1 MTIDRPTLVD
11 EAESA
16 DVGLPARRGL
26 VDLELTRDFIFLC
39 DGGKVVYLN
48 KAGRC
53 HLLAADDQALAG
65 RSFCD
70 FLAPDHAP
78 AYAGPEI
85 FDGRLIADDPIPIE
99 LKSADGAAISADVS
113 FFAGDD
119 FGADATVIVAHDIS
133 ERVHLTKDIQRSD
146 SRYRKLIDNAFNM
159 SCICSGDGDITFINR
174 AGIKLLGGDD
184 AGPFIGRSLFDFV
197 HDEYAP
203 ILRAA
208 LEVILTGDAMQ
219 SVKLVGLHGKVWDVR
234 MNFTAFDDGDE
245 NRFMAEVFNV
255 TEQNQAVAALHETS
269 LALKNRAQ
277 ELFKAK
283 EAAELADRVKGHFV
297 ANMSHELR
305 TPLNAIVGFSDL
317 MRSETF
323 GALGSEQYKDYVRL
337 IHNSGA
343 HLLRIINDILELS
356 SIETGEHSFNETEV
370 NLDRLIENCL
380 ALIENRAG
388 KKSIELAR
396 TRARIQTVVLAD
408 DVKIRQVL
416 MNLLANAV
424 KFTGDGGTVTA
435 GCRLDENNRA
445 VISVEDTG
453 IEPDDIARILNP
465 FNQVEEDSLTRS
477 HGGAG
482 LGLTIAKS
490 FAELHGGSLEI
501 ESVPGQGTIVS
512 LILPA
517 ARAVAAPGA

>member
-1 MTIDRPTLVD
+1 
-11 EAESA
+11 
-16 DVGLPARRGL
+16 
-26 VDLELTRDFIFLC
+26 
-39 DGGKVVYLN
+39 
-48 KAGRC
+48 
-53 HLLAADDQALAG
+53 
-65 RSFCD
+65 
-70 FLAPDHAP
+70 
-78 AYAGPEI
+78 
-85 FDGRLIADDPIPIE
+85 
-99 LKSADGAAISADVS
+99 
-113 FFAGDD
+113 
-119 FGADATVIVAHDIS
+119 
-133 ERVHLTKDIQRSD
+133 
-146 SRYRKLIDNAFNM
+146 
-159 SCICSGDGDITFINR
+159 
-174 AGIKLLGGDD
+174 
-184 AGPFIGRSLFDFV
+184 
-197 HDEYAP
+197 
-203 ILRAA
+203 
-208 LEVILTGDAMQ
+208 MQ

-255 TEQNQAVAALHETS
+255 TEQNQAVAALHETN
-269 LALKNRAQ
+269 LALKNCAQ

-453 IEPDDIARILNP
+453 IGIEPDDIARILNP

-517 ARAVAAPGA
+517 AGRRRPWRLDRQQPIAAGAPVHLDCHWKFRTYCQKIIRSVFSPPRPLFICAGDLAWSFTAGLDGGRFLTQTVNHANPLFHFFNIINQFRVFERNSIVQDRGVSVVLYALQIGQAAIPDIRVPVSISLVFFSHITGDR